1 MSTITAHDLISRGW
15 PQGPLIGAALEL
27 ATALVAEGASI
38 EEALAKIELVRRAP
52 DTFCEEGNACARLAY
67 AVRHWMNN
75 RPQEIDGVRE
85 TPMHAP
91 IWGREMIDDAAV
103 QQLENAMR
111 LPVTVAGALM
121 PDAHVGYGIPIGG
134 VVALEDA
141 VAPYMVGVDI
151 ACRMMMSIYPT
162 SGDDAFSN
170 HSERERIKKIMREE
184 TRFGLGASFDKYGR
198 RQHDVMDDPD
208 WEATKLLRHLKE
220 KAAAQLGTSG
230 TGNHFVD
237 AGVLEVTE
245 ERTAILGIPAGRYL
259 AFMTHSGSRGVGATI
274 ADTYSKLAQKLTK
287 LPDKLRHL
295 AWLPITSDAG
305 QEYWTSMNLAGR
317 FASAC
322 HHTIHQAIGKR
333 LGERPVLQ
341 LENHHNYAW
350 REFVGGREVYVH
362 RKGATPAHEGELG
375 IVPGSQGTNSYI
387 VRGMGSE
394 ASLNSASHGAGRLMS
409 RTAARN
415 TIPKASRDLL
425 LREAGVELM
434 SGGIDESPQ
443 VYKDIEAVLD
453 VQKDLVERVARFEP
467 RIVLMADDG
476 KSED

>member
-1 MSTITAHDLISRGW
+1 MITGADFIARGW
-15 PQGPLIGAALEL
+15 PQGPLIGTAIELANTLVRQGASAEDALEM
-27 ATALVAEGASI
+27 V
-38 EEALAKIELVRRAP
+38 EAVRRAP
-52 DTFCEEGNACARLAY
+52 DTFCEEDNACATLAH
-67 AVRHWMNN
+67 AVRDWMNN
-75 RPQEIDGVRE
+75 QPREADAVRE

-103 QQLENAMR
+103 AQLENAMR

-162 SGDDAFSN
+162 SGDDAFGN
-170 HSERERIKKIMREE
+170 PSERERIKKIMREE
-184 TRFGLGASFDKYGR
+184 TRFGIGASFDRFAR
-198 RQHDVMDDPD
+198 RDHDVLDDPD
-208 WEATKLLRHLKE
+208 WDATKLLRHLKD

-237 AGVLEVTE
+237 AGVLDVTDE
-245 ERTAILGIPAGRYL
+245 QTATLGIPAGRYL
-259 AFMTHSGSRGVGATI
+259 AIMSHSGSRGVGATI

-295 AWLPITSDAG
+295 AWLPMSTEAG
-305 QEYWTSMNLAGR
+305 GEYWTSMELAGR

-322 HHTIHQAIGKR
+322 HHTIHRAIGKR
-333 LGERPVLQ
+333 LGERPLLQ
-341 LENHHNYAW
+341 VENHHNYAW
-350 REFVGGREVYVH
+350 REQWQGRDVHVH
-362 RKGATPAHEGELG
+362 RKGATPAHEGVLG
-375 IVPGSQGTNSYI
+375 IVPGSQGTPSYI
-387 VRGMGSE
+387 VVGKGSV
-394 ASLNSASHGAGRLMS
+394 ASLNSASHGAGRVMS

-415 TIPKASRDLL
+415 TIPKAARDHM
-425 LREAGVELM
+425 LRQAGVELM
-434 SGGIDESPQ
+434 AGGIDESPQ

-453 VQKDLVERVARFEP
+453 VQKDLIERVARFEP